1 MSVTRTRYQLKIFM
15 FGFFLFLFK
24 WKQNKD
30 LFSGKQERSY
40 MSCLVLLP
48 NRAVGILLCCKHIYF
63 QVLDRAEIS
72 FITAAFTKYPSS
84 PPVSVLWILMVIFD
98 WLAHIHSTITATVPH
113 PKQAPPYLF
122 RQYPTVKSLVT

>member
-15 FGFFLFLFK
+15 FVFFLFLFK

-63 QVLDRAEIS
+63 QVLDRAEFHLS
-72 FITAAFTKYPSS
+72 LLP
-84 PPVSVLWILMVIFD
+84 LL
-98 WLAHIHSTITATVPH
+98 STPH
-113 PKQAPPYLF
+113 PHLCQSCGFSWL
-122 RQYPTVKSLVT
+122 SLTDLHTFILLSQPQCLTQNKLLLTCSDSILLLRA